1 MDGPRGHEDGITCLN
16 RRFDAINYNH
26 ATTLRDEDN
35 FFEFV
40 IMKEKTSAGSKF
52 SLSKSDMLGAAVSA
66 VKKHFESRVLGDVD
80 EFNFLTRNNRHDRLL
95 SARAASGDVVGC
107 VP

>member
-40 IMKEKTSAGSKF
+40 IMKEKTSAGPKF
-52 SLSKSDMLGAAVSA
+52 SLCKSDMVGAAVSA
-66 VKKHFESRVLGDVD
+66 VKKHLESRFLGDFD
-80 EFNFLTRNNRHDRLL
+80 EFNSLTRNDRHDRLL
-95 SARAASGDVVGC
+95 SARAATAPVVGGGL
-107 VP
+107 